1 MSAKDKKQEDAAAP
15 IVAIGASAGGL
26 EALTAFFSALPDTPG
41 ASFVVV
47 MHLAPEHHSELASI
61 LGRHTRM
68 PVTEVSGRVPLA
80 RDHVYVIPPDRRLE
94 LTDDE
99 VDAIPF
105 GHATERRASVDLLF
119 RSLAEHRGNGF
130 AVILSGGGSDGA
142 VGVKAV
148 KEKGGVIL
156 VQDPGEAGFDGMPRA
171 AIATGIADLV
181 LPARELAARLCD
193 LIQGRETIQ
202 RRLAVPEALEADEQA
217 VLGRIIGYL
226 NARTGH
232 DFSHY
237 KRSTVLRRVARR
249 MQVHGLTTLDQ
260 YHAFLRD
267 KPDEARSL
275 FQDML
280 ISVTTFFRDTAT
292 WYALRRQVIPRLFA
306 DASPDDPLRVWIPGC
321 ATGEEAYSLA
331 MLLLEEAARR
341 TRSREVQV
349 FASDLDERG
358 LSVAREGRY
367 PLAIEADV
375 GAERLARFFV
385 REDDHY
391 RVGRELRDAVLFARH
406 NLLRDPPFARLDLI
420 SCRNLLIY
428 LDREM
433 QEKVFGILRYALR
446 PGGFLFLG
454 VSEHAEG
461 DYFRVLD
468 KANHIYQAREITGI
482 PLPLLPD
489 MLSGM
494 PSRHASPVEELHAE
508 RTPPALP
515 VLHRALLEEHAPP
528 SILVDDQRRAIHL
541 SERAGRYLQPPPG
554 PLVQD
559 VTQLVRQELQAEL
572 SAALYAALEKGE
584 PSLSAYVPVRF
595 NGTPRRVAVLAQPRA
610 PGEGQERLVLVLFL
624 EAGEAG
630 GTDAAEAETGEA
642 SVALVRRLKD
652 ELAATRM
659 RLRAAREEFEAT
671 NEELRAANE
680 ELQSLNEEYRS
691 TAEELETSKE
701 ELQSINEELQTV
713 NSELK
718 NKLEEVSSA
727 RNDLENLMV
736 ATEIPTLFL
745 DRALRIKR
753 FTPQLDPLFSIKAGD
768 LERPVRDLSRSIHYG
783 ELEADA
789 ARVLDE
795 LTMLERQ
802 VLSEDGRWYLV
813 RLRPYRTPDHRIDG
827 VVITFV
833 DFTEQKRAE
842 EVLREARHYAE
853 SIVETVRQ
861 PLLIL
866 TEDLRVE
873 FANAAFYEIFGVAL
887 EETQGRR
894 IYELGNSQWDIPQL
908 RRLLE
913 DVLPQDESFEAFRVS
928 HDFEQVGQRT
938 MLVSAR
944 RLDSLQRVLLAIE
957 DITERERHM
966 EALRESEERFRAL
979 VGSSSDVVYRMS
991 PDWTEMRHLVGR
1003 EFIADTESPS
1013 RTWLQK
1019 YIPPQD
1025 QPRVKAV
1032 IKEAV
1037 RTKGVFELEHRV
1049 LRRDGSLGWTLSRA
1063 IPVLDAS
1070 GEVTE
1075 WFGMA
1080 GDITA
1085 RKEAEAALERIQ
1097 TLLAESQKIAHL
1109 GSFEYVAATRT
1120 TVWSEEEYRIYGLD
1134 PAGPSPTYETLLQRC
1149 IHPDDVAALHETFT
1163 EAMQSR
1169 SVYELEHRIVRPDG
1183 SLRWVYDRA
1192 HPYFDEQGEL
1202 VRYVGATLDVT
1213 ERHEADEQ
1221 RSRFLALLGHEL
1233 RNPLAAISSI
1243 VEVLRIGGAC
1253 EERLRQS
1260 VAVIDRQV
1268 RHLVRLVDDLLSLSR
1283 ISRGQMELRAAPMDA
1298 RESIR
1303 DAVAQARPAIE
1314 AGDARLDL
1322 DLPGEPLPVEGDR
1335 ERLTQ
1340 ILTNLLVNA
1349 CRYTGKG
1356 GTVTLSAELAGDRVL
1371 VRVRDTGIGIAAEDL
1386 PRLFE
1391 PFTRLESA
1399 RQHNSGGLGLG
1410 LALARQLATLHGGT
1424 LEARSDG
1431 PGRGSEFTL
1440 ALPRLSGDRIRPV
1453 DTGPAAPSASIP
1465 RRRILVAEDDPAVGE
1480 ALVMLLESLGQEVHL
1495 TSRGGEVQDAVE
1507 AFRPSLLILDI
1518 GLPDIGGHEIA
1529 RRLREL
1535 QGRQALRI
1543 VALTGYSKEAVE
1555 PSVLSAFDQYLM
1567 KPVNLEQLKTLLREG

>member
-1 MSAKDKKQEDAAAP
+1 MRANKEERGNDASP

-41 ASFVVV
+41 AAFVVV
-47 MHLAPEHHSELASI
+47 MHLAPEHHSELAAI
-61 LGRHTRM
+61 LGRQTRM
-68 PVTEVSGRVPLA
+68 PVTEVSGHVPLE

-94 LTDDE
+94 LTED
-99 VDAIPF
+99 VLNARPF
-105 GHATERRASVDLLF
+105 EHAAERRASVDLLF
-119 RSLAEHRGNGF
+119 RSLAQHRGNGF

-148 KEKGGVIL
+148 KEEGGVIL
-156 VQDPGEAGFDGMPRA
+156 VQDPAEAGFDGMPRA

-181 LPARELAARLCD
+181 LPARELAMRLCD

-217 VLGRIIGYL
+217 ALGRIIGYL

-249 MQVHGLTTLDQ
+249 MQVHGLATLDQ
-260 YHAFLRD
+260 YLAFLKD
-267 KPDEARSL
+267 NADEAQSL

-280 ISVTTFFRDTAT
+280 ISVTTFFRDTTA
-292 WYALRRQVIPRLFA
+292 WDALRRQVIPRLFD
-306 DASPDDPLRVWIPGC
+306 DASPDDPLRAWVPGC

-341 TRSREVQV
+341 TRSREVEL

-367 PLAIEADV
+367 PLAVEADV
-375 GAERLARFFV
+375 SAERLGRFFV
-385 REDDHY
+385 RDDDHY

-406 NLLRDPPFARLDLI
+406 NLLRDPPFARQDLI

-428 LDREM
+428 LDREV

-446 PGGFLFLG
+446 PGGYLFLG

-461 DYFRVLD
+461 NYFRVLD
-468 KANHIYQAREITGI
+468 KPNHIYQARAITGTT
-482 PLPLLPD
+482 LPLLPE

-494 PSRHASPVEELHAE
+494 PPRHSPSVEQLRAE
-508 RTPPALP
+508 RKPPALP
-515 VLHRALLEEHAPP
+515 VLHRALLEEQAPP

-559 VTQLVRQELQAEL
+559 VTLLVRQELRAEL
-572 SAALYAALEKGE
+572 SAALYAALERGE
-584 PSLSAYVPVRF
+584 PSLSAFVPVQF
-595 NGTPRRVAVLAQPRA
+595 NGTPRRVAVLVQPRA
-610 PGEGQERLVLVLFL
+610 PRDGQECLVLVLFL
-624 EAGEAG
+624 EAGELGSTDAG
-630 GTDAAEAETGEA
+630 GEETGEA
-642 SVALVRRLKD
+642 SVALVRRLKE
-652 ELAATRM
+652 ELASTRT
-659 RLRAAREEFEAT
+659 RLRTAREEFEAT

-718 NKLEEVSSA
+718 NKLEEVLRA

-745 DRALRIKR
+745 DRALCIKR
-753 FTPQLDPLFSIKAGD
+753 FTPQLANLFSIKASD
-768 LERPVRDLSRSIHYG
+768 LERPVRDLNRSIRYA

-795 LTMLERQ
+795 LTPMERE
-802 VLSEDGRWYLV
+802 VSTDDGRWYLI
-813 RLRPYRTPDHRIDG
+813 RLRPYRTPDDRIEG

-833 DFTEQKRAE
+833 DFTEQKHAE
-842 EVLREARHYAE
+842 E
-853 SIVETVRQ
+853 
-861 PLLIL
+861 
-866 TEDLRVE
+866 
-873 FANAAFYEIFGVAL
+873 
-887 EETQGRR
+887 
-894 IYELGNSQWDIPQL
+894 
-908 RRLLE
+908 
-913 DVLPQDESFEAFRVS
+913 
-928 HDFEQVGQRT
+928 
-938 MLVSAR
+938 
-944 RLDSLQRVLLAIE
+944 
-957 DITERERHM
+957 ERERLLAEVEAERDRIAALVASM
-966 EALRESEERFRAL
+966 QDEVWFADMQKRFTFVNPAALREFALSADETAGVEKLAASLVVLRPDGSPRPVAETPSLRAL
-979 VGSSSDVVYRMS
+979 EGETVVDQEEIVCIPSSG
-991 PDWTEMRHLVGR
+991 E
-1003 EFIADTESPS
+1003 
-1013 RTWLQK
+1013 
-1019 YIPPQD
+1019 
-1025 QPRVKAV
+1025 
-1032 IKEAV
+1032 
-1037 RTKGVFELEHRV
+1037 
-1049 LRRDGSLGWTLSRA
+1049 RRDRQVNATPVRDKAGRIIGSVAVVR
-1063 IPVLDAS
+1063 
-1070 GEVTE
+1070 
-1075 WFGMA
+1075 
-1080 GDITA
+1080 DITA
-1085 RKEAEAALERIQ
+1085 RKQAEAELERIQ

-1134 PAGPSPTYETLLQRC
+1134 PAGPSPTYDMLLERC
-1149 IHPDDVAALHETFT
+1149 IHPDDASLLHETFT

-1183 SLRWVYDRA
+1183 SVRWVYNRA

-1213 ERHEADEQ
+1213 ERHEADQ
-1221 RSRFLALLGHEL
+1221 QKSHFLALLGHEL

-1243 VEVLRIGGAC
+1243 VDVLRMGGAS
-1253 EERLRQS
+1253 EDHLRQS

-1283 ISRGQMELRAAPMDA
+1283 ISRGQMKLRTVPMDA

-1303 DAVAQARPAIE
+1303 DAVAQARPVNE

-1349 CRYTGKG
+1349 YRYTGKG

-1399 RQHNSGGLGLG
+1399 RRRDGSGLGLG

-1440 ALPRLSGDRIRPV
+1440 GLPLLSGDSIRPV
-1453 DTGPAAPSASIP
+1453 DTAPAAPSAGTP
-1465 RRRILVAEDDPAVGE
+1465 RRRVLVAEDDPAVGE
-1480 ALVMLLESLGQEVHL
+1480 ALVMLLESLGQDVRL
-1495 TSRGGEVQDAVE
+1495 VPRGGEVEATVE
-1507 AFRPSLLILDI
+1507 AFRPSLLILDL

-1529 RRLREL
+1529 RRLRESH
-1535 QGRQALRI
+1535 GPQALRI
-1543 VALTGYSKEAVE
+1543 VALTGYSKDALE
-1555 PSVLSAFDQYLM
+1555 PSDLAGFDRYLM
-1567 KPVNLEQLKTLLREG
+1567 KPATLEQLKTLLREG